1 MCHINA
7 SQAATFFPSTM
18 NLDSVIEIIKT
29 NFDVPDH
36 SIENIKMWHQ
46 KHAYAGIAIALINA
60 NPEKCT
66 RSQVVKITEN
76 PLCTPFRTRKA
87 FKKAYPYGTV
97 LKREAKKK

>member
-1 MCHINA
+1 MCHVNT
-7 SQAATFFPSTM
+7 SQTATFIPTAI

-29 NFDVPDH
+29 NFDVTDQ

-46 KHAYAGIAIALINA
+46 KHAYAGIAIALVNT

-87 FKKAYPYGTV
+87 FKKVYPYGNV
-97 LKREAKKK
+97 LKVGTKKK